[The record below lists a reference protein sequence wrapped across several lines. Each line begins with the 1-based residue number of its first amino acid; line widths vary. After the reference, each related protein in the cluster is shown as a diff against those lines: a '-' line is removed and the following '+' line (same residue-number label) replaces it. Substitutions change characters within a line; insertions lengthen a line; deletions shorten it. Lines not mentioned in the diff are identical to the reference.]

1 MVRLLAG
8 LFMFASVVCAPPAM
22 PAAAELAPVGPIP
35 GPRPEAGATS
45 NPATSEKA
53 TPAEGRRLFLQFNCY
68 GCHGG
73 RAGGGM
79 GPSLRDPDWIY
90 GNSPGNIYSSISE
103 GRGKGMPAWGPRL
116 PERQIWQLVAYIRSL
131 GTDDEPARPRE

>member
-1 MVRLLAG
+1 ML
-8 LFMFASVVCAPPAM
+8 
-22 PAAAELAPVGPIP
+22 AAAEQTPVGPIP
-35 GPRPEAGATS
+35 GPRKEVAAKDEADRSDAATL
-45 NPATSEKA
+45 
-53 TPAEGRRLFLQFNCY
+53 AEGRRLFLQFNCY

-79 GPSLRDPDWIY
+79 GPSLRDADWIY
-90 GNSPGNIYSSISE
+90 GSSPAHIYSSIAE
-103 GRGKGMPAWGPRL
+103 GRAKGMPAWGPRV

>member
-1 MVRLLAG
+1 MLATA
-8 LFMFASVVCAPPAM
+8 LCAPPARS
-22 PAAAELAPVGPIP
+22 AAAAPTPVGPVP
-35 GPRPEAGATS
+35 GPRQEVAAAS
-45 NPATSEKA
+45 KPATGDKA
-53 TPAEGRRLFLQFNCY
+53 TLAEGRRLFLQFNCY

-90 GNSPGNIYSSISE
+90 GNSPANIYSSISE
-103 GRGKGMPAWGPRL
+103 GRAKGMPAWGPRV

-131 GTDDEPARPRE
+131 GTDDEPARPRD

>member
-1 MVRLLAG
+1 MLAT
-8 LFMFASVVCAPPAM
+8 LAYAAPAM
-22 PAAAELAPVGPIP
+22 PAAEQTPVGPVP
-35 GPRPEAGATS
+35 GPRQALAPKGKPDTS
-45 NPATSEKA
+45 DPPTL
-53 TPAEGRRLFLQFNCY
+53 AEGRRLFIQFNCY

-79 GPSLRDPDWIY
+79 GPSLRDADWIY
-90 GNSPGNIYSSISE
+90 GSSPANIYSSISQ
-103 GRGKGMPAWGPRL
+103 GRAKGMPAWSTRV